1 MDFIRQVCDQANFIY
16 DPVTAIS
23 EGRLRFS
30 IGARSKRVGRKE
42 TKQEFF
48 LVAHYRPEKHGEDAP
63 EPTERTLEEPVVC
76 YGNTVNLMTAWRSE
90 IYRANESGSNE
101 SIIPPRKMTF
111 FTDSS
116 PAQSELVV
124 LYEEMY
130 IKPISEAW
138 HITSP
143 VDYCN
148 RVLTMLEMDSI
159 EVSEDEKED
168 VEKLKSKLSAK
179 QLEVLQKSIMS
190 YIRSSAYS
198 FERTE
203 KTGKLDATFAR
214 RKNDDMGIIATLP
227 VVTGYDTEKK
237 RKYECRD
244 DDTQRLDMGYLEMLD
259 LVSEEPLR
267 VEEHSKEMLHD
278 TLIHS
283 GRDPV
288 TNACLKAHEMIPDR
302 YACVAIKHGGFYFKT
317 ETSFAPQKHVRMLV
331 RVPKKERTK
340 MEDGPSVS
348 SIVRGMSGV
357 IKRASSPSV
366 ECEEVTES
374 ETPDDLA

>member
-16 DPVTAIS
+16 DPVTAIH

-30 IGARSKRVGRKE
+30 IGSRSKRVGRKE

-48 LVAHYRPEKHGEDAP
+48 LVAHYRQEKRDERDEEPEEH
-63 EPTERTLEEPVVC
+63 TIEEPVVC
-76 YGNTVNLMTAWRSE
+76 YGNTVNLLTAWRSE
-90 IYRANESGSNE
+90 IYKANESGGNE
-101 SIIPPRKMTF
+101 SAVIPSRKMTF

-116 PAQSELVV
+116 PMQSELAT

-130 IKPISEAW
+130 IKPVSEAW

-159 EVSEDEKED
+159 EVSDDERED
-168 VEKLKSKLSAK
+168 VEQLKSKLSAK
-179 QLEVLQKSIMS
+179 QQEVLRKSIMS

-198 FERTE
+198 FERTD
-203 KTGKLDATFAR
+203 KTGKLDATFVR
-214 RKNDDMGIIATLP
+214 RKNDDLGLIATLP
-227 VVTGYDTEKK
+227 IVTGYDTEKK

-244 DDTQRLDMGYLEMLD
+244 EDTQRLNMGYLEMLD
-259 LVSEEPLR
+259 LVCEDPLR
-267 VEEHSKEMLHD
+267 VEEHAKETLQD

-288 TNACLKAHEMIPDR
+288 TNACLKTNEMIPDR

-331 RVPKKERTK
+331 RVPKKERMK

-357 IKRASSPSV
+357 TKREPSPPLDDAAHEELSPS
-366 ECEEVTES
+366 
-374 ETPDDLA
+374 